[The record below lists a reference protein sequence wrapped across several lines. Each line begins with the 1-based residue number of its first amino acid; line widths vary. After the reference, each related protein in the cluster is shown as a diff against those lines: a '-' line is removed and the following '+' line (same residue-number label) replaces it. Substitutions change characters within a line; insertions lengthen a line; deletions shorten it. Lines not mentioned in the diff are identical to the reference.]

1 MSHGVVTGSLV
12 WCVEGGVLEK
22 GGREANEEAA
32 AVVRARGVGAAE
44 RGEEEALVSNTEE
57 ENQKAHQR

>member
-1 MSHGVVTGSLV
+1 M